1 MRSQL
6 GYYLCS
12 AAACAIVIATA
23 SPAFADVKLATFE
36 AAPDS
41 VISSDL
47 SAKLE
52 QALGRIPRAPTT
64 PAEQRRN
71 ERRAMQL
78 AEELLRS
85 EGFYSGTIDTQATT
99 RDEDRFTAR
108 LVINPGPQFRIRDAG
123 IEWVE
128 ARRQNVTPR
137 TTEVDDAT
145 PAEVAAE
152 IMDSVAIGSPLPF
165 SGSSN
170 VVPIRGPAPM
180 HPNENIVEI
189 ANKAMDLPNGA
200 PARAADIVSAEARI
214 ITTLQANG
222 FADAR
227 PDPRYVE
234 VIFPEYEGA
243 KSATAD
249 TVRPRFNIM
258 ARDLV
263 YLEDEIIL
271 NPERRGRPNDAVRD
285 EPVEE
290 PLTRTRR
297 DWVQQLVPWKQGQI
311 FSPKAL
317 SELEQR
323 LTETGVYDTVTVS
336 LAPIGFGAEPD
347 DDGLRDVYVNLAD
360 RPHQLLEAGASYAT
374 DDGYGLDV
382 FRTNFNR
389 FGRADTLRYGLRIA
403 NIDSRLGAEWSRPHF
418 RRPGR
423 TLKSSAWLI
432 NENTDAYTRQAAS
445 IDVEA
450 TQRWSE
456 KSSFSLGLGID
467 GGRYKETRY
476 DPATNLPV
484 AMDRDLFMLTLR
496 GGANIDRANDP
507 LNSTHGWRGRVSLQP
522 TAVTGDDDV
531 YFVRGLGEGS
541 TYYPIG
547 AQQRTILAGRLKLG
561 SIVGGSELTVPADR
575 LMYAGGGGSV
585 RGYSYQG
592 INPRLPDNT
601 PRGGLSLAETSFEVR
616 HNIGT
621 KYQAVV
627 FIDGGS
633 IGFGETP
640 TSNNMR
646 YGVGVGAR
654 YFLPFGPIRADI
666 AVPLNK
672 REGDSD
678 FQLYISIGQSF

>member
-23 SPAFADVKLATFE
+23 SPSFADEKLATFS

-41 VISSDL
+41 TITSDL

-52 QALGRIPRAPTT
+52 QAIGRIPRAPTT
-64 PAEQRRN
+64 AAEQRRN

-85 EGFYSGTIDTQATT
+85 EGFYSGTVETQAAT
-99 RDEDRFTAR
+99 RDEDRFSAR
-108 LVINPGPQFRIRDAG
+108 LIINPGPQFRIRDAG

-128 ARRQNVTPR
+128 ARRLNITPR
-137 TTEVDDAT
+137 TTVVDEEN
-145 PAEVAAE
+145 PAAVAAE
-152 IMDSVAIGSPLPF
+152 IADSTALGSPLPF

-170 VVPIRGPAPM
+170 VVPIRGPAPV
-180 HPNENIVEI
+180 HPHEDIVDI
-189 ANKAMDLPNGA
+189 AIKAMDLPNGA
-200 PARAADIVSAEARI
+200 PARAADIVTAEARI
-214 ITTLQANG
+214 ITSLQANG

-234 VIFPEYEGA
+234 VIFPEYQGA
-243 KSATAD
+243 KSASAD

-258 ARDLV
+258 ARELV

-271 NPERRGRPNDAVRD
+271 NPERRIRPADAEQD
-285 EPVEE
+285 DLVEE

-311 FSPKAL
+311 FSPQTL
-317 SELEQR
+317 SLLEQR
-323 LTETGVYDTVTVS
+323 LTETGVYDSVSVS
-336 LAPIGFGAEPD
+336 LAPIGFGAD
-347 DDGLRDVYVNLAD
+347 ADDGLRDVYVNLTD
-360 RPHQLLEAGASYAT
+360 RPHKLLEAGASYAT

-389 FGRADTLRYGLRIA
+389 FGRADTLRYGIRIA
-403 NIDSRLGAEWSRPHF
+403 NIDSRLGGEWSRPHF
-418 RRPGR
+418 RRSGR

-450 TQRWSE
+450 TQRWRE

-476 DPATNLPV
+476 DPVTGLPV
-484 AMDRDLFMLTLR
+484 AMDRDLVMLTLR

-507 LNSTHGWRGRVSLQP
+507 LNSTHGWRGRVSVQP
-522 TAVTGDDDV
+522 TAVTGEDDV
-531 YFVRGLGEGS
+531 FFLRGLGEGS
-541 TYYPIG
+541 TYYPLG
-547 AQQRTILAGRLKLG
+547 AQQRTILAGRIKLG
-561 SIVGGSELTVPADR
+561 SIIGGSELTVPADR

-627 FIDGGS
+627 FLDGGS
-633 IGFGETP
+633 IGFQETP
-640 TSNNMR
+640 TFSNMR
-646 YGVGVGAR
+646 YGAGVGAR

-666 AVPLNK
+666 AFPLNK